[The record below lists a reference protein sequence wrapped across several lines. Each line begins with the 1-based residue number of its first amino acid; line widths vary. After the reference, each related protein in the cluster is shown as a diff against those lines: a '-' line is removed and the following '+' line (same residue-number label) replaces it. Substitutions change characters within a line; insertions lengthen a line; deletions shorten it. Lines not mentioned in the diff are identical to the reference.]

1 MGKHWKLVP
10 KEEMFEKWWK
20 LKWCKRFNFELLQLF
35 DVSQNVGKRVWWL
48 LDAEMSIYSV
58 QEYHDTTIPY
68 PKGDVLDPSRANE
81 HASIDAWTKEA
92 AVFSLPL
99 GLGPEWT

>member
-1 MGKHWKLVP
+1 
-10 KEEMFEKWWK
+10 
-20 LKWCKRFNFELLQLF
+20 
-35 DVSQNVGKRVWWL
+35 
-48 LDAEMSIYSV
+48 MSIYSV

-99 GLGPEWT
+99 GLGTE